1 LSPVYRYQVKDQ
13 DGSTKEGTFNAASLQ
28 EALNYLRHKNLTVL
42 NLKEQSWGAAP
53 PAVAKTRPS
62 GGSRG
67 GKKAKARDFMI
78 FCRQFA
84 AILRS
89 GMTALQG
96 LRLLSQQMEQESFR
110 EHLRQVAGSLEKGSS
125 LAESFGK
132 HPDFFPRILVNM
144 VEAGE
149 AGGILDT
156 VMERLAIHFEKQ
168 HEMEQK
174 IRSATLYPALITA
187 FAVLVLVAMIFFVL
201 PTFANI
207 FSNLGV
213 EMPWIT
219 RALMTFAGTV
229 RRFWYLILGGIVIL
243 VAALGQ
249 YIKTEQ
255 GRYRYDQLRLRMP
268 LFGPIYHK
276 ALISRFT
283 RTLGTLL
290 SCGVGVLNSLELTER
305 VLDNVVM
312 AQVVKRTREVIR
324 QGQPMA
330 PPLSRSGLFPPLV
343 VEMVH
348 VGEETG
354 SLDEM
359 LSHTA
364 EFYENDVA
372 YALDR
377 LSSTLGPILL
387 IVIAFMVL
395 FVVVSI
401 YLPIFTLYGS
411 L

>member
-1 LSPVYRYQVKDQ
+1 
-13 DGSTKEGTFNAASLQ
+13 
-28 EALNYLRHKNLTVL
+28 
-42 NLKEQSWGAAP
+42 
-53 PAVAKTRPS
+53 
-62 GGSRG
+62 
-67 GKKAKARDFMI
+67 
-78 FCRQFA
+78 
-84 AILRS
+84 
-89 GMTALQG
+89 
-96 LRLLSQQMEQESFR
+96 
-110 EHLRQVAGSLEKGSS
+110 
-125 LAESFGK
+125 
-132 HPDFFPRILVNM
+132 
-144 VEAGE
+144 
-149 AGGILDT
+149 
-156 VMERLAIHFEKQ
+156 
-168 HEMEQK
+168 
-174 IRSATLYPALITA
+174 
-187 FAVLVLVAMIFFVL
+187 MIFFVL